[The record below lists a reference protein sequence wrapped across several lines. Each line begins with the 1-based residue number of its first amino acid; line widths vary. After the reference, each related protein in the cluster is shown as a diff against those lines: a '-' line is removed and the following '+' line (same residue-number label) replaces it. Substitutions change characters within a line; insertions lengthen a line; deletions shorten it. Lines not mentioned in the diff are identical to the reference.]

1 MFQIY
6 GITVIFYLQLWG
18 DSEKTKRT
26 KRLVKK
32 ELKKELIDSLTTSNV
47 IETEQ
52 LNEKAKKVEKPED
65 GADVIKQYEEVIRVK
80 KKDIISIAH
89 HQGKMFKRFRKK
101 EKFIKLVSEL
111 KVHKSTGKFK
121 INIFELID
129 KYPKLMNSSATLGF
143 FLRTITRILNKFAK
157 KIQASLNK

>member
-1 MFQIY
+1 M
-6 GITVIFYLQLWG
+6 
-18 DSEKTKRT
+18 
-26 KRLVKK
+26 
-32 ELKKELIDSLTTSNV
+32 
-47 IETEQ
+47 
-52 LNEKAKKVEKPED
+52 NEKAKKVEKPED

>member
-1 MFQIY
+1 M
-6 GITVIFYLQLWG
+6 
-18 DSEKTKRT
+18 
-26 KRLVKK
+26 
-32 ELKKELIDSLTTSNV
+32 
-47 IETEQ
+47 
-52 LNEKAKKVEKPED
+52 NEKAKKVEKPED

-80 KKDIISIAH
+80 KKDITSIAH

-129 KYPKLMNSSATLGF
+129 KYPKLMNSSATLAF

>member
-6 GITVIFYLQLWG
+6 GLTVIFYLQLWG

-65 GADVIKQYEEVIRVK
+65 GAGIIKHYEEVIRTK

-89 HQGKMFKRFRKK
+89 HQGKMFKRFRKN
-101 EKFIKLVSEL
+101 EKFIKLVSEF

-121 INIFELID
+121 INIFKLID
-129 KYPKLMNSSATLGF
+129 KHPKLMNSSATLGF
-143 FLRTITRILNKFAK
+143 F
-157 KIQASLNK
+157 